1 MGERCSCDADS
12 SLEAVASLEFVS
24 CKSCMKEMSNVN
36 TSKPAAVD
44 EVIHFLRDVRKNWC
58 EVF

>member
-1 MGERCSCDADS
+1 MA
-12 SLEAVASLEFVS
+12 
-24 CKSCMKEMSNVN
+24 KMSNVN

-44 EVIHFLRDVRKNWC
+44 EVIQKLREEKKIWC